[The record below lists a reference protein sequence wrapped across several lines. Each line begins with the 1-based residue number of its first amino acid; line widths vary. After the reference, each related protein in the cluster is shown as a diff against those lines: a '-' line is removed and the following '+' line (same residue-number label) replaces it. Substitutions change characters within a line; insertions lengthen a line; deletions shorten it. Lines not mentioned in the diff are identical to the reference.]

1 MPWKILWTLS
11 FRGRRSR
18 NKVSVGEPAE
28 GSFAWKT
35 CLWTLGVCCASHLS
49 WGEFANRRAAI
60 HNEDMFFLV
69 WSAAVFF
76 IFHFL
81 YFCILNLLACSAMDS
96 LAQSLMKDAV
106 NCDKHSDLQN
116 SANQLDV
123 ECGLRFWVSPE
134 SRSPSSFDN
143 SAWSG
148 TLCCK
153 QAKAV
158 DFGWHAIT
166 FLALWMLLQ
175 ICWVFD
181 RRCNYLSSCMC
192 ILPLPG
198 ATSFVSRQTWCEI
211 NRPAEFKH
219 ISKQRTANWKGF
231 LQ

>member
-1 MPWKILWTLS
+1 MKDLLVNSGCLLCISSLLGW
-11 FRGRRSR
+11 
-18 NKVSVGEPAE
+18 VCQQE
-28 GSFAWKT
+28 GSNSQWRHVLP
-35 CLWTLGVCCASHLS
+35 CVICCCFS
-49 WGEFANRRAAI
+49 
-60 HNEDMFFLV
+60 
-69 WSAAVFF
+69 